1 MFPLFPL
8 FPLKLR
14 RYKKKGGRSRLY
26 PLPKAFITPLLSL
39 THLHPSSANL
49 GINCPYW
56 ALDFLQRKHYRGA
69 ANRIIQTVPIG
80 DGINPN
86 FAADCTF
93 KEAIMG
99 IGKNY
104 YSPSLAKDAMG
115 LGKN

>member
-1 MFPLFPL
+1 
-8 FPLKLR
+8 
-14 RYKKKGGRSRLY
+14 Y
-26 PLPKAFITPLLSL
+26 ATL
-39 THLHPSSANL
+39 TE
-49 GINCPYW
+49 
-56 ALDFLQRKHYRGA
+56 
-69 ANRIIQTVPIG
+69 IG

-115 LGKN
+115 LGKNHEFPAALKIHHPLILD